1 MIRSG
6 RQLAALTL
14 AALALGGCG
23 GTVQER
29 LGMGKRA
36 PDEFQVVRR
45 APLVIPP
52 NYDLR
57 PPEPGAAPV
66 QQDPAAQAQGLL
78 TGQATS
84 AVAAGPQSAGE
95 VALVQRS
102 PVQAR
107 PGIRETL
114 LAENLDL
121 VNLDQGRF
129 LFILNFQQRA
139 RMPQEPV
146 IDPVAETRR
155 LAAAE
160 GTGAVVTMRTGS
172 QPLAQ

>member
-14 AALALGGCG
+14 AAVALVGCG

-45 APLVIPP
+45 APLVMPP

-57 PPEPGAAPV
+57 PPEPGAAPSQ
-66 QQDPAAQAQGLL
+66 QQDPAAQAQALL
-78 TGQATS
+78 TGRATS
-84 AVAAGPQSAGE
+84 AVAGQQSTGE
-95 VALVQRS
+95 LALVQRS

-114 LAENLDL
+114 VAENLDL

-129 LFILNFQQRA
+129 LFILNFQKRA

-146 IDPVAETRR
+146 IDPVAESRR
-155 LAAAE
+155 LAAAQGA
-160 GTGAVVTMRTGS
+160 GTVITMRTGS

>member
-1 MIRSG
+1 
-6 RQLAALTL
+6 
-14 AALALGGCG
+14 
-23 GTVQER
+23 V
-29 LGMGKRA
+29 
-36 PDEFQVVRR
+36 
-45 APLVIPP
+45 PP

-66 QQDPAAQAQGLL
+66 RQDPAAQAQALL

-129 LFILNFQQRA
+129 LFILNFQKRA

-155 LAAAE
+155 LAAGE